1 MIRYLT
7 LYKITVNNGEDEVR
21 CGVLSAS
28 NFTDAMRQIE
38 EYYGSELIT
47 IHFMEL
53 YDADH
58 MTFGSDHFDTI
69 KEMIMEEF
77 V

>member
-7 LYKITVNNGEDEVR
+7 LYKLTVNNGEDEVR
-21 CGVLSAS
+21 CGVLSATS
-28 NFTDAMRQIE
+28 FTDAMRQIE
-38 EYYGSELIT
+38 DYYGSELIT
-47 IHFMEL
+47 IQFMEM

-58 MTFGSDHFDTI
+58 MTFGANHFDTV
-69 KEMIMEEF
+69 KAMIMEEF